1 MVERMERPDRP
12 SGPSMPRG
20 LPENPAQ
27 GRRQLQKD
35 AALGN
40 IPPPPPLPPMPKDLR
55 NLSNGATLSASSP
68 MTSAQVIALARDA
81 MQSALHENESQA
93 AEASAVSN
101 ELKPGVTI
109 DLSRKGIQKLP
120 DEVVDIIKNE
130 LERLALSHNQVNS
143 FPARFS
149 ECTSL
154 RYLNVRNNQIR
165 EFPLPLCDLRSLEI
179 LDLSK
184 NKLRA
189 LPPDIVKLASLKVFS
204 VQKNR
209 IEELPVALSDMV
221 SLQVLKFD
229 GNPITFPP
237 REVLQVQASSPP
249 NEGYLK
255 ESEVT
260 EVAVTAHIKRFLRQH
275 AMNGRAESDTAGEE
289 SSEGVETPRMPP
301 IKRVVSG
308 RFPIKVN
315 GTDVP
320 DLRSPNLIRPPPIPN
335 RSHYRGLSQQNTAIR
350 RPGVMPLTIGNVN
363 ERLRSNSETL
373 LQATRGERP
382 ESRARRMGVVSQ
394 KATQL
399 GTLDETQAN
408 NRFSHYRGLSHGS
421 AMQPPPPSMS
431 IKSPN
436 SPAEPFLQRPIY
448 VRRLSVLPE
457 RRRESKFYD
466 PILEAAK
473 GILYAVFQIHPM
485 IQMLMS
491 LTGDDSS
498 KRSSLE
504 IVFYNTNSHVEELEQ
519 EIQKHDNMG
528 DEMAGRENE
537 NVHRACQTLV
547 GAYTHVCTLLA
558 GNIDSFI
565 DNGDPRYIRT
575 LLMLIYNSIM
585 EIRCTLAALTPE
597 AGLIKPPTRA
607 MNMSD
612 TIKPHSRD
620 SSITPTAERLGL
632 AQRPRPGPIM
642 HNPSN
647 LRVATD
653 VPLPYLNGISGMNG
667 MNGMNGNV
675 ASRTAT
681 LTSATPRSGESF
693 ASVSSGGRGISD
705 FTEDDRYFEEI
716 FLSLRKSSDIVMKIL
731 PLFQSHM
738 SVLAKRAM
746 GRRAPEHEVMSWKA
760 LISRCSMAVQQTEI
774 LRSRLSLVKFKEPG
788 VMSQPAFRSLIS
800 NFIDSWV
807 EFVNQIQR
815 SLRNEL
821 SLPPD
826 TRMRLRPIQQAMKVV
841 NETINQSP
849 WSYWLR
855 PSSNP
860 STFSPNGG
868 PGLAPMQLPMTPQS
882 AALGPAVQATVPST
896 PQSASFASAFNGGV
910 FERADALISMGGLS
924 MSRNG
929 TMTNSS
935 AASFTMSSMSSL
947 SSDGGA
953 MTPSSVISPNGFGP
967 GPVPLRLNGS
977 KVAF

>member
-1 MVERMERPDRP
+1 
-12 SGPSMPRG
+12 
-20 LPENPAQ
+20 
-27 GRRQLQKD
+27 
-35 AALGN
+35 
-40 IPPPPPLPPMPKDLR
+40 MPKDLR
-55 NLSNGATLSASSP
+55 NLSTGASLTASAP

-93 AEASAVSN
+93 AEASAVST

-130 LERLALSHNQVNS
+130 LE
-143 FPARFS
+143 
-149 ECTSL
+149 
-154 RYLNVRNNQIR
+154 
-165 EFPLPLCDLRSLEI
+165 RSLEI

-209 IEELPVALSDMV
+209 IEELPVALADMV

-229 GNPITFPP
+229 GAGK
-237 REVLQVQASSPP
+237 QPP

-275 AMNGRAESDTAGEE
+275 TMNGRAESDTAGEE
-289 SSEGVETPRMPP
+289 SSEGMETPRMPP

-382 ESRARRMGVVSQ
+382 ESRARRMGIVSQ
-394 KATQL
+394 KTTQL

-421 AMQPPPPSMS
+421 AMQPPPASMS
-431 IKSPN
+431 VKSPN

-457 RRRESKFYD
+457 RRRESKVYD

-491 LTGDDSS
+491 LTSDGSS

-519 EIQKHDNMG
+519 EIQKHDPGAEG

-585 EIRCTLAALTPE
+585 EIRCTLAAVSPD
-597 AGLIKPPTRA
+597 AGLAKPT
-607 MNMSD
+607 
-612 TIKPHSRD
+612 
-620 SSITPTAERLGL
+620 
-632 AQRPRPGPIM
+632 PGP
-642 HNPSN
+642 
-647 LRVATD
+647 
-653 VPLPYLNGISGMNG
+653 
-667 MNGMNGNV
+667 
-675 ASRTAT
+675 
-681 LTSATPRSGESF
+681 
-693 ASVSSGGRGISD
+693 
-705 FTEDDRYFEEI
+705 
-716 FLSLRKSSDIVMKIL
+716 
-731 PLFQSHM
+731 
-738 SVLAKRAM
+738 
-746 GRRAPEHEVMSWKA
+746 
-760 LISRCSMAVQQTEI
+760 
-774 LRSRLSLVKFKEPG
+774 
-788 VMSQPAFRSLIS
+788 
-800 NFIDSWV
+800 
-807 EFVNQIQR
+807 
-815 SLRNEL
+815 
-821 SLPPD
+821 
-826 TRMRLRPIQQAMKVV
+826 
-841 NETINQSP
+841 
-849 WSYWLR
+849 
-855 PSSNP
+855 
-860 STFSPNGG
+860 
-868 PGLAPMQLPMTPQS
+868 
-882 AALGPAVQATVPST
+882 
-896 PQSASFASAFNGGV
+896 
-910 FERADALISMGGLS
+910 
-924 MSRNG
+924 
-929 TMTNSS
+929 
-935 AASFTMSSMSSL
+935 
-947 SSDGGA
+947 
-953 MTPSSVISPNGFGP
+953 
-967 GPVPLRLNGS
+967 
-977 KVAF
+977 